1 MDKSFEQT
9 SFFSGNSPLSDF
21 AAKASPPLIKCSN
34 HKSKRSINV
43 MSRFKAFH
51 DRQKEM
57 LNLSA
62 GSLLE
67 FIDKKIPGDHLCR
80 LAKEVVFSLDTSAI
94 ESRYSHLGQNT
105 YHPKLLLSV
114 LFYGYATGT
123 RSSRQLE
130 DKCRGDYHY
139 IYLMQSYSPD
149 HSTIS
154 DFRKN
159 NKKEIEKYF
168 VEVARILSNLGIKEA
183 GKLSLHIDGTKIKGS
198 ASAKRSKTREGFKG
212 WLSKIEDQIKGI
224 VEEAEAI
231 DKVEDDKYK
240 LDEDEE
246 KLKKKLS
253 NRKYLKSRI
262 EEALK
267 IMEKED
273 IEKMNLTDQDA
284 FNMKCGGSK
293 DIRPGYNCQ
302 AAVTEKGFI
311 LAAESLREPND
322 KEALEPM
329 IEQSESNT
337 EQEVEEVVADSGY
350 GSYANYEYLENKRI
364 DGYVPDNY
372 FQKFKTGEYD
382 KEENRYHHTNFT
394 FDSST
399 NSYICPEGKT
409 LKIWKTR
416 MNKTKSR
423 EWNHNVYKGTDC
435 SNCSKRSLC
444 TKSKARELLIEIRE
458 PLLKKMRKK
467 LLSEKGKLKYLKRHY
482 TIEPIFGH
490 FKYNLGYRHFLL
502 RGIEKVNAE
511 FKLMCIGWNL
521 TKMLKMGVRPAMI

>member
-1 MDKSFEQT
+1 MTESIQQISFLPSNT
-9 SFFSGNSPLSDF
+9 PIDVFCGKPL
-21 AAKASPPLIKCSN
+21 PPLIEFPNNKSDRSN
-34 HKSKRSINV
+34 II
-43 MSRFKAFH
+43 MPRFKPFH

-57 LNLSA
+57 LDLSE

-80 LAKEVVFSLDTSAI
+80 LVKEVVFSLDTSAI

-114 LFYGYATGT
+114 LFYGYATGI
-123 RSSRQLE
+123 RSSRKLE
-130 DKCRGDYHY
+130 EKCRGDYFY

-149 HSTIS
+149 HCTIS
-154 DFRKN
+154 DFRKDN
-159 NKKEIEKYF
+159 SQEMEKYF
-168 VEVARILSNLGIKEA
+168 VALARILSNLGIKEA
-183 GKLSLHIDGTKIKGS
+183 GKLNLYIDGTKIKGS
-198 ASAKRSKTREGFKG
+198 ASAKRSKTRESFKD

-231 DKVEDDKYK
+231 DKAEDDKYK
-240 LDEDEE
+240 LDQEGE
-246 KLKKKLS
+246 KIKKKLS

-267 IMEKED
+267 IMKKED
-273 IEKMNLTDQDA
+273 IGKMNLTDRDA
-284 FNMKCGGSK
+284 RHMKCGGSK
-293 DIRPGYNCQ
+293 DIRPSYNCQ
-302 AAVTEKGFI
+302 TAVTEEGFI
-311 LAAESLREPND
+311 VAAESIREPND
-322 KEALEPM
+322 KDALEAM

-337 EQEVEEVVADSGY
+337 RQEVEEVAADSGY

-372 FQKFKTGEYD
+372 FQQFKTGEYD
-382 KEENRYHHTNFT
+382 KEENRYHYTNFT

-409 LKIWKTR
+409 LKFWKTR
-416 MNKTKSR
+416 KNKTKSR
-423 EWNHNVYKGTDC
+423 DWNHNVYKGTHC
-435 SNCSKRSLC
+435 GNCSKRFLC
-444 TKSKARELLIEIRE
+444 TNSKARELLIEIRE

-467 LLSEKGKLKYLKRHY
+467 LLTKQGKIKYLKRHY
-482 TIEPIFGH
+482 TIEPVFGH

-502 RGIEKVNAE
+502 RGIEKVNVE

-521 TKMLKMGVRPAMI
+521 KKMLKMGLRPAMV